1 MTLVVVVPRPRPP
14 SFLVCRHQV
23 TDGRAPRAGQHV
35 RGPEGQHGIHPE
47 AEVRHGHQ
55 GDQGRE
61 GGGESDGEEDRRQK
75 QRVTSYLLADRVNAT

>member
-55 GDQGRE
+55 GDQRRE

-75 QRVTSYLLADRVNAT
+75 